1 MLGFFASIGGG
12 VLGKFMKLMCIPYTI
27 PLGII
32 NQYVY
37 PIDICYS
44 EKKQD
49 LTFEGNTEDATVM
62 GGRIGTQQ
70 NDLNNVSEYSN
81 VNRNV
86 MRILE
91 NNKQI
96 STVSASSVNAA
107 DISCDFDKR
116 EGDKDF
122 KNMYKTANTWRK
134 HKGIDFSAYHC
145 CPKVNQTG
153 NITITQISDMSS
165 QQVNE
170 IKNEINTH
178 VENTLKETGVG
189 EVDMDA
195 SVKSDNEI
203 QNDVYKNIQNQI
215 FQANIQ
221 NVMITQ
227 GLTYIDRYGMCDPK
241 TVEEIPPNE
250 IANLS
255 PELQQACKN
264 KKCGYAEGKT
274 LKQTIDISTLSKNI
288 INTSAEIMMENNSS
302 IKQTTEVRV
311 NRVGN
316 YRLLVVSFLWN
327 IIMIYLSYFI
337 LKKILMMAA
346 GY

>member
-1 MLGFFASIGGG
+1 MLEFFSSIGGG
-12 VLGKFMKLMCIPYTI
+12 VLGKFMKLMCVPYTI

-32 NQYVY
+32 NQYVF

-49 LTFEGNTEDATVM
+49 LSYEGNTEEATVQ
-62 GGRIGTQQ
+62 GGSIGSRQ
-70 NDLNNVSEYSN
+70 NDLNNVSQYSN

-91 NNKQI
+91 QNKQI
-96 STVSASSVNAA
+96 STVSSSSVNAA
-107 DISCDFDKR
+107 DISCDFHKR
-116 EGDKDF
+116 EGDEDF

-134 HKGIDFSAYHC
+134 HKNLDFSAYHC

-153 NITITQISDMSS
+153 NITITQISDLSS

-170 IKNEINTH
+170 IKNEINNH
-178 VENTLKETGVG
+178 IEYTLKEAGVG
-189 EVDMDA
+189 EVNMNA
-195 SVKSDNEI
+195 GVKSNNEI

-215 FQANIQ
+215 FQSNNQ

-227 GLTYIDRYGMCDPK
+227 GLTYIDRYGMCDPT

-250 IANLS
+250 LANLS
-255 PELQQACKN
+255 PELKEACKN
-264 KKCGYAEGKT
+264 KKCAYAEGKT

-288 INTSAEIMMENNSS
+288 INTSVDIIMENNSE
-302 IKQTTEVRV
+302 IKQKTEVRV

-316 YRLLVVSFLWN
+316 YRLLVLSFLWN
-327 IIMIYLSYFI
+327 IIIIYLSYFI